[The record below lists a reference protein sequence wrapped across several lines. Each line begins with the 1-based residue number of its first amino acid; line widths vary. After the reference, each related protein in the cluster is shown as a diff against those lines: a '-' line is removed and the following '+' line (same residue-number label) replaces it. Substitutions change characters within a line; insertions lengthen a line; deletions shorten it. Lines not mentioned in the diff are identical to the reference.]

1 MSERS
6 HRHNPAAHK
15 GRSLFSLI
23 GHIQLLISLPP
34 CLGSGGSRIAGS
46 RRLPLFPRKGTGRER
61 SFYIEKAHSA
71 RRFPSRTSR
80 ACSLPKQKTQRLC
93 VSSRW
98 VPILSTHNLK
108 CLASARHLIERK
120 LYSYQIAR
128 FKQTSQWRRKSWWC
142 ILPAALILWHA
153 GSDVMGCRRPTG
165 GVFTYV
171 SSDRVTLRA
180 FPVATPRGRSSSSH
194 EGELHLSCYSMKV
207 IPSVM
212 ALKFHSEI
220 YSAFKLA
227 MTQCFKFHS
236 IDVKLARLISRWQ
249 VQFLRCKIKMGR
261 EVFKV

>member
-1 MSERS
+1 MGPESREADGCPS
-6 HRHNPAAHK
+6 FFGK
-15 GRSLFSLI
+15 G
-23 GHIQLLISLPP
+23 QDE
-34 CLGSGGSRIAGS
+34 SGAFTQKK
-46 RRLPLFPRKGTGRER
+46 LTVH
-61 SFYIEKAHSA
+61 AD
-71 RRFPSRTSR
+71 FPSRTLR

-108 CLASARHLIERK
+108 RLASARHLIERK

-171 SSDRVTLRA
+171 SSDRVTLDR

-194 EGELHLSCYSMKV
+194 EGEL
-207 IPSVM
+207 
-212 ALKFHSEI
+212 
-220 YSAFKLA
+220 
-227 MTQCFKFHS
+227 
-236 IDVKLARLISRWQ
+236 LISTKYVDYLWEQ
-249 VQFLRCKIKMGR
+249 
-261 EVFKV
+261 